1 MQKTLRLIDTT
12 LGKKA
17 IVAVTGLVLSGFVVV
32 HMIGNLQV
40 FLGPDVFNNY
50 AATLKG
56 TPALLWGARFTLLAS
71 IALHVSLSL
80 SLVVESAS
88 ARPVGYRVR
97 RYKTTS
103 AAALTMRYGG
113 PALALF
119 ILYHLAHLTF
129 PGVAMGNYQHSPIDA
144 YSNFVNG
151 FSIWWVAAIY
161 IAAQICLGMH
171 LYHGSWSMLQT
182 VGLSHPRYE
191 KLLRLGPPALGL
203 AVATGN
209 IIMVLAVLAGVV
221 H

>member
-17 IVAVTGLVLSGFVVV
+17 IVAVTGLVLYGFVVV
-32 HMIGNLQV
+32 HMIGNLQI
-40 FLGPDVFNNY
+40 FLGPDAFNGY
-50 AATLKG
+50 AAALKG
-56 TPALLWGARFTLLAS
+56 TPALLWGARLTLLAS
-71 IALHVSLSL
+71 IVVHVSLSL
-80 SLVVESAS
+80 SLVLESAS
-88 ARPVGYRVR
+88 ARPVEYRVR
-97 RYKTTS
+97 RYQTTS
-103 AAALTMRYGG
+103 SAALTMRYGG

-119 ILYHLAHLTF
+119 IVFHLAHLTF
-129 PGVAMGNYQHSPIDA
+129 PGVSMGRYQHSHVDA
-144 YSNFVNG
+144 YANFVNG

-161 IAAQICLGMH
+161 IAAQVCLGMH

-191 KLLRLGPPALGL
+191 KLKRMAPQALGL
-203 AVATGN
+203 AVASGN